1 MTRRKFPLYI
11 DLGGKPVTLVGGGAI
26 AARRAKTLSQFDV
39 DLTVIAPSIDD
50 AIRALPGVTCVEQ
63 PWNPEL
69 LGEAVFVLTATDSE
83 AVNASVVATCRER
96 GIPVNDAS
104 NQNRC
109 DFQFP
114 AVAIRG
120 DVVVGVN
127 AGGTDH
133 SLVRRIAAA
142 IRTLLE
148 GDL

>member
-11 DLGGKPVTLVGGGAI
+11 DLDGKPVVLVGGGTI
-26 AARRAKTLSQFDV
+26 AARRAKTLSQFGV
-39 DLTVIAPSIDD
+39 DLTVIAPSID
-50 AIRALPGVTCVEQ
+50 ASIRALPGVTCLEQ
-63 PWNPEL
+63 PWDPSL
-69 LGEAVFVLTATDSE
+69 LGQAVFVLTATDCE
-83 AVNASVVATCRER
+83 AVNASVVETCRNR

-104 NQNRC
+104 NQTCC

-133 SLVRRIAAA
+133 SLVRRVAAA

-148 GDL
+148 GEL